1 MKKYLYG
8 AAVQGIQSYIFQ
20 TNELRDIV
28 GASEQVELIC
38 TERFKEFVR
47 NVTGRYSE
55 DAVVIQAAG
64 NIKYEF
70 ESKADCEKV
79 VKLWPKNVVEYAPGI
94 TISQAVVEY
103 DETCDF
109 GEVVNDLERR
119 LRAQRNK
126 PMTDTTVGLMGIHRS
141 RTTNMPAIEIEK
153 GTKNE
158 YLDIATFNKLYH
170 RAWDDSTHYWR
181 KRTTRTLCEKA
192 FGMQNINYA
201 QMAFDT
207 KKMTDKNDWIA
218 VIHADGNGLGKIVQ
232 SVGHDKKKFKEF
244 SKNLD
249 VATKQAAVSAYHTVE
264 RMFEGKTVIP
274 IRPIVLGGDDFSVI
288 CRADIALPYVEAFI
302 RAFEEE
308 TDARGYKLTACA
320 GIAYIKSSF
329 PFYYGYE
336 LAESLCTAAKKDA
349 KKKDEDNAP
358 SCIMF
363 HKVQDSFIENYQ
375 DIVLRELTPQDGISL
390 QYGPY
395 YLHEQEDR
403 WTISQLKVS
412 ASQIA
417 DDCWNPIKS
426 ALRQWLT
433 LLNENT
439 DKASQKL
446 KRILEVC
453 GNEEQ
458 RIFVRRMTEARFTE
472 NGSECY
478 PAYDVLALHTLTT
491 QETRKKE
498 EGQK

>member
-1 MKKYLYG
+1 MSKYLYG
-8 AAVQGIQSYIFQ
+8 AAVQGIQNYIFQ
-20 TNELRDIV
+20 TNKLRDIV

-38 TERFKEFVR
+38 TERFKNFVKS
-47 NVTGRYSE
+47 VTGRYNE

-64 NIKYEF
+64 NIKYAF
-70 ESKADCEKV
+70 ESKVDCEKV
-79 VKLWPKNVVEYAPGI
+79 VKSWPKNVLEYAPGI

-103 DETCDF
+103 DESCDF
-109 GEVVNDLERR
+109 GDVVNELERR
-119 LRAQRNK
+119 LRSQRNK

-153 GTKNE
+153 GTKNG

-192 FGMQNINYA
+192 FGMHNINFA
-201 QMAFDT
+201 QIAFDT
-207 KKMTDKNDWIA
+207 EKMTDKNDWIA

-232 SVGHDKKKFKEF
+232 SVGHDRKKFKEF
-244 SKNLD
+244 SQNLD

-264 RMFEGKTVIP
+264 SMFEGIIP

-349 KKKDEDNAP
+349 KKKDEDSAP

-363 HKVQDSFIENYQ
+363 HKVQDSFVENYQ
-375 DIVLRELTPQDGISL
+375 DMVSRELTPLAGISL

-395 YLHEQEDR
+395 YLQEQEDR
-403 WTISQLKVS
+403 WTISQLKSS
-412 ASQIA
+412 AGQIA

-458 RIFVRRMTEARFTE
+458 RIFVRRMTEARLAE
-472 NGSECY
+472 NGSKCY
-478 PAYDVLALHTLTT
+478 PVYDVLALHTLTT
-491 QETRKKE
+491 QETRQKE
-498 EGQK
+498 EEQK